1 MADMLKCEIVT
12 PVQTVFESDATYVA
26 LPGEMGGFGVM
37 RRHEPL
43 VSALAPGTVTVTVSG
58 SSKDGGKASF
68 VVSGGYAQISDDKVI
83 VLAND
88 ALEVSSIKADDVRA
102 ELAKIDQT
110 LAGLKADDPSVAYY
124 KGQKAWFELQLH
136 TVTGE

>member
-1 MADMLKCEIVT
+1 MA
-12 PVQTVFESDATYVA
+12 
-26 LPGEMGGFGVM
+26 
-37 RRHEPL
+37 R
-43 VSALAPGTVTVTVSG
+43 
-58 SSKDGGKASF
+58 
-68 VVSGGYAQISDDKVI
+68 ISDDKVI

-88 ALEVSSIKADDVRA
+88 ALEVSGIKADDVRV

>member
-26 LPGEMGGFGVM
+26 LPGEMGGFGV
-37 RRHEPL
+37 RRHHEPL
-43 VSALAPGTVTVTVSG
+43 VSALAPGTVTVTVPG
-58 SSKDGGKASF
+58 SSKDGGKVSF
-68 VVSGGYAQISDDKVI
+68 VVSGGYTQISDDKVI

-88 ALEVSSIKADDVRA
+88 ALEVSGIKADDVRA

>member
-43 VSALAPGTVTVTVSG
+43 VSALAPGTVTVTVPG

-88 ALEVSSIKADDVRA
+88 ALEVSGIKADDVRV

-110 LAGLKADDPSVAYY
+110 LAGLKVDDPSVAYY

-136 TVTGE
+136 TVPGE

>member
-1 MADMLKCEIVT
+1 M
-12 PVQTVFESDATYVA
+12 QTVFESDATYVA

-43 VSALAPGTVTVTVSG
+43 VSALAPGTVTVTVPG

-88 ALEVSSIKADDVRA
+88 ALEVSGIKADDVRV

>member
-43 VSALAPGTVTVTVSG
+43 VSALAPGTVTVTVPG

-68 VVSGGYAQISDDKVI
+68 VVSGGYTQISDDKVI

-88 ALEVSSIKADDVRA
+88 ALEVSGIKADDVRA
-102 ELAKIDQT
+102 ELAKIDQI

>member
-43 VSALAPGTVTVTVSG
+43 VSALAPGTVSVTVPG
-58 SSKDGGKASF
+58 SSKESKASF

-88 ALEVSSIKADDVRA
+88 ALDVKDIDANAVRA
-102 ELAKIDQT
+102 EIDKIEKT
-110 LAGLKADDPSVAYY
+110 IAGLKDGDASIAYY

-136 TVTGE
+136 TVSGE

>member
-37 RRHEPL
+37 QRHEPL
-43 VSALAPGTVTVTVSG
+43 VSALAPGTVTVTVPG

-88 ALEVSSIKADDVRA
+88 ALEVSGIKADDVRV

>member
-43 VSALAPGTVTVTVSG
+43 VSALAPGTVTVTVPG

-88 ALEVSSIKADDVRA
+88 ALEVSGIKADDVRV

-110 LAGLKADDPSVAYY
+110 LADLKADDPSVAYY

>member
-43 VSALAPGTVTVTVSG
+43 VAALAPGTVTVTVPG

>member
-43 VSALAPGTVTVTVSG
+43 VSALAPGTVTVTVPG

-88 ALEVSSIKADDVRA
+88 ALEVSGIKADDVRA

>member
-43 VSALAPGTVTVTVSG
+43 VSALAPGTVTVTVPG

-88 ALEVSSIKADDVRA
+88 ALEVSGIKADDVRA
-102 ELAKIDQT
+102 ELSKIDQT

>member
-12 PVQTVFESDATYVA
+12 PVQTIFSSDVTYVA

-43 VSALAPGTVTVTVSG
+43 VSALAPGTVSVTVPG
-58 SSKDGGKASF
+58 SSKDGDKTSF

-88 ALEVSSIKADDVRA
+88 ALDVAGIKADDVRA
-102 ELAKIDQT
+102 ELAKINQT
-110 LAGLKADDPSVAYY
+110 LAGLKADDLSAAYY

>member
-37 RRHEPL
+37 RHHEPL
-43 VSALAPGTVTVTVSG
+43 VSALAPGTVTVTVPG

-68 VVSGGYAQISDDKVI
+68 VVSGGYTQISDDKVI

-88 ALEVSSIKADDVRA
+88 ALEVSGIKADDVRA
-102 ELAKIDQT
+102 ELAKIDQI

>member
-1 MADMLKCEIVT
+1 MADTLKCEIVT

-37 RRHEPL
+37 RCHEPL
-43 VSALAPGTVTVTVSG
+43 VSALAPGTVSVTVPG

-88 ALEVSSIKADDVRA
+88 ALDVKDIDVNAVRA
-102 ELAKIDQT
+102 ELDTIEKTI
-110 LAGLKADDPSVAYY
+110 AGLKDGDSSIAYY

-136 TVTGE
+136 TVSGE

>member
-37 RRHEPL
+37 RHHEPL
-43 VSALAPGTVTVTVSG
+43 VSALAPGTVTVTVPG

-68 VVSGGYAQISDDKVI
+68 VVSGGYTQISDDKVI

-88 ALEVSSIKADDVRA
+88 ALEVSGIKADDVRA
-102 ELAKIDQT
+102 ELAKIDQI
-110 LAGLKADDPSVAYY
+110 LAGLKSDDPSVAYY

>member
-12 PVQTVFESDATYVA
+12 PVQTIFSSDVTYVA
-26 LPGEMGGFGVM
+26 LPGEKGGFGVM

-43 VSALAPGTVTVTVSG
+43 VSALVPGTVSVTVPG
-58 SSKDGGKASF
+58 SSKDGDKTNF

-88 ALEVSSIKADDVRA
+88 ALDVAGIKADDVRA
-102 ELAKIDQT
+102 ELAKINQT
-110 LAGLKADDPSVAYY
+110 LAGLKADDPSAAYY

>member
-43 VSALAPGTVTVTVSG
+43 VSALAPGTVTVTVPG

-88 ALEVSSIKADDVRA
+88 ALDVATIKVDAVRA

-110 LAGLKADDPSVAYY
+110 LAGLKDDDPSVAYY

>member
-43 VSALAPGTVTVTVSG
+43 VSALAPGTVTVTVPG

>member
-43 VSALAPGTVTVTVSG
+43 VSALAPGTVTVTVPG
-58 SSKDGGKASF
+58 SSKDGGTASF

-88 ALEVSSIKADDVRA
+88 ALEVSGIKADDVRV

>member
-43 VSALAPGTVTVTVSG
+43 VSALAPGTVTVTVPG

-88 ALEVSSIKADDVRA
+88 ALEVSGIKADDVRV

>member
-37 RRHEPL
+37 RHHEPL
-43 VSALAPGTVTVTVSG
+43 VSALAPGTVTVTVPG

-68 VVSGGYAQISDDKVI
+68 VVSGGYTQISDDKVI

-88 ALEVSSIKADDVRA
+88 ALEVSGIKADDVRA